1 MSRPYDLAITALA
14 PLVWGSS
21 YIVATQFLPNLDALT
36 VSVLRALPA
45 GLLLLCLVRQIPHGR
60 WVWKMFVLGALNFAM
75 FWSLLFFAAY
85 RLPGG
90 VAAVMGALQPF
101 VVIFASRF
109 LLGSPIKVLS
119 LFAVA
124 AGAAGVALLVLRPEA
139 KLDMWGV
146 VAGIA
151 GSASMAFGTVLSR
164 KWQPPVSALT
174 FTSWQ
179 LTAGGLLLVPF
190 MPFAPTDWSTISGT
204 NVLGLAYLGLIGA
217 ALTYIIWLRGI
228 RIIQPAAVSI
238 LGLLSPLSA
247 TLLGWVV
254 LDETLNTMQT
264 IGMVVVLAS
273 VFVGQYALRSKPV
286 AIKPTWAA
294 LLPRRSSDTAVQG
307 HKGRHVDT

>member
-1 MSRPYDLAITALA
+1 MSRPSDFAITALA

-21 YIVATQFLPNLDALT
+21 YIVTKQFLPNLDPLT
-36 VSVLRALPA
+36 ISVLRALPA
-45 GLLLLCLVRQIPHGR
+45 GLLLLCLVRQVPHGH
-60 WVWKMFVLGALNFAM
+60 WIWKMFVLGALNFAV
-75 FWSLLFFAAY
+75 FWSLLFFSAY

-119 LFAVA
+119 LLAVA
-124 AGAAGVALLVLRPEA
+124 AGVLGVALLVLTPEA

-146 VAGIA
+146 AAGMA

-164 KWQPPVSALT
+164 KWQPPVTALT

-190 MPFAPTDWSTISGT
+190 VHFAPTDWSTINAT

-228 RIIQPAAVSI
+228 HIIQPTAASV
-238 LGLLSPLSA
+238 LGLLSPMSA
-247 TLLGWVV
+247 ALLGWIFLNETLSTTQCIGMMVV
-254 LDETLNTMQT
+254 LLS
-264 IGMVVVLAS
+264 VL
-273 VFVGQYALRSKPV
+273 VGQYALRSNRASPE
-286 AIKPTWAA
+286 PA
-294 LLPRRSSDTAVQG
+294 LATLQKS
-307 HKGRHVDT
+307 

>member
-1 MSRPYDLAITALA
+1 MPYPQDLALTALA

-21 YIVATQFLPNLDALT
+21 YIVTTQFLPNLDPLT

-45 GLLLLCLVRQIPHGR
+45 GLLLLCLVRQIPHGH
-60 WVWKMFVLGALNFAM
+60 WIWKMFLLGALNFAI

-90 VAAVMGALQPF
+90 VAAIMGALQPF

-124 AGAAGVALLVLRPEA
+124 AGAVGVALLVLTPEA
-139 KLDMWGV
+139 TLDNWGV
-146 VAGIA
+146 AAGIA
-151 GSASMAFGTVLSR
+151 GSASMALGTVLSR
-164 KWQPPVSALT
+164 KWQPPASALT

-190 MPFAPTDWSTISGT
+190 VPFAPTDWSTISGT
-204 NVLGLAYLGLIGA
+204 NILGLAYLGLIGA

-228 RIIQPAAVSI
+228 RIIQPTAASL
-238 LGLLSPLSA
+238 LGLLSPMSA
-247 TLLGWVV
+247 ALLGWFF
-254 LDETLNTMQT
+254 LKETLSVPQS
-264 IGMVVVLAS
+264 IGMVVVLLS
-273 VFVGQYALRSKPV
+273 VIVGQYAFRSKPV
-286 AIKPTWAA
+286 ST
-294 LLPRRSSDTAVQG
+294 
-307 HKGRHVDT
+307 

>member
-1 MSRPYDLAITALA
+1 
-14 PLVWGSS
+14 
-21 YIVATQFLPNLDALT
+21 
-36 VSVLRALPA
+36 
-45 GLLLLCLVRQIPHGR
+45 
-60 WVWKMFVLGALNFAM
+60 MFVLGALNFAV

-109 LLGSPIKVLS
+109 LLGSTIKLLS

-124 AGAAGVALLVLRPEA
+124 AGAAGVALLVLTPEA

-190 MPFAPTDWSTISGT
+190 VPFTPTDWSTISGT
-204 NVLGLAYLGLIGA
+204 NVGGLAYLGLIGA
-217 ALTYIIWLRGI
+217 ALTYIIWLRGV
-228 RIIQPAAVSI
+228 RIIQPTAASI
-238 LGLLSPLSA
+238 LGLLSPMSA
-247 TLLGWVV
+247 TLLGWYF
-254 LDETLNTMQT
+254 LDETLSVAQS
-264 IGMVVVLAS
+264 IGMIVVLLS
-273 VFVGQYALRSKPV
+273 VFGGQYALRPNLA
-286 AIKPTWAA
+286 AIKPT
-294 LLPRRSSDTAVQG
+294 TAMVQ
-307 HKGRHVDT
+307 KS

>member
-1 MSRPYDLAITALA
+1 MSRPRDLALTALA

-21 YIVATQFLPNLDALT
+21 YIVTTQVLPNLDPLT
-36 VSVLRALPA
+36 ISVLRALPA
-45 GLLLLCLVRQIPHGR
+45 GLLLLCLVRQVPHGH
-60 WVWKMFVLGALNFAM
+60 WVGKMFVLGALNFAI
-75 FWSLLFFAAY
+75 FWSMLFFAAY

-109 LLGSPIKVLS
+109 LLGSQIKMLS
-119 LFAVA
+119 LFAIA
-124 AGAAGVALLVLRPEA
+124 AGVVGVALLVLTPEA

-164 KWQPPVSALT
+164 KWQPPVTALT

-190 MPFAPTDWSTISGT
+190 VPFAPTDWATISGT
-204 NVLGLAYLGLIGA
+204 NIAGLAYLGLVGA

-228 RIIQPAAVSI
+228 RIIQPTATSI
-238 LGLLSPLSA
+238 LGLLSPMSA
-247 TLLGWVV
+247 TLLGWFI
-254 LDETLNTMQT
+254 LDETLSFAQT

-273 VFVGQYALRSKPV
+273 VFVGQYALRSKPAV
-286 AIKPTWAA
+286 TKPTLAA
-294 LLPRRSSDTAVQG
+294 LQKS
-307 HKGRHVDT
+307 